1 MKNIALIIVQTDKL
15 DRGPLSALL
24 AVLRERGCRVQI
36 SERFRDDLAPLDGSL
51 IFLPEE
57 SYLDGCELA
66 LALGGDGS
74 VIEGARLTA
83 SRGIPLAGINFGRL
97 GYMTAMGKESPE
109 QLRDILDGKFT
120 IEERVMIDVSIIR
133 GDEELRMPHPALN
146 EVIVSNAPMTKMLS
160 FDLFCN
166 GIKTQ
171 NYRADGII
179 IATPSGST
187 AYSLSAGGPVVA
199 PSLDC
204 MIATPLCPHS
214 LTSRPV
220 VFDGNTVIE
229 IRNLQCR
236 GNTIYVAS
244 DGRNIRELKPDDTVL
259 IRRSETRTKLVRP
272 LNDSFLNTLYNK
284 MSEHI

>member
-1 MKNIALIIVQTDKL
+1 MKNVALIITDTDKL
-15 DRGPLSALL
+15 DRQYLSAILG
-24 AVLRERGCRVQI
+24 VLRKKDCCVLLSDE
-36 SERFRDDLAPLDGSL
+36 FREALAPLDETLRFFPGKT
-51 IFLPEE
+51 
-57 SYLDGCELA
+57 YLEDCDLA

-83 SRGIPLAGINFGRL
+83 ARGIPLAGINFGRL
-97 GYMTAMGKESPE
+97 GYMTALNKDEPDRLGE
-109 QLRDILDGKFT
+109 ILDGGFR
-120 IEERVMIDVSIIR
+120 IEERVMLDIAVSRADKLIP
-133 GDEELRMPHPALN
+133 MPYPALN
-146 EVIVSNAPMTKMLS
+146 EVILSNAPMTRMLS

-187 AYSLSAGGPVVA
+187 AYSLSAGGPVVS

-220 VFDGNTVIE
+220 VFDGTTQIE
-229 IRNLQCR
+229 LRNLQCSES
-236 GNTIYVAS
+236 TLYIAA
-244 DGRNIRELKPDDTVL
+244 DGRNIFYLEPNDAVVV
-259 IRRSETRTKLVRP
+259 RRSAIKTKLVRP
-272 LNDSFLNTLYNK
+272 QSDSFLNTLYRK

>member
-1 MKNIALIIVQTDKL
+1 MKNVALIITDTDKL
-15 DRGPLSALL
+15 DRQYLSAIL
-24 AVLRERGCRVQI
+24 AVLREKNCRVLL
-36 SERFRDDLAPLDGSL
+36 SDAFREALEPLDGTL
-51 IFLPEE
+51 GFLPGKA
-57 SYLDGCELA
+57 YLDGCDLA

-83 SRGIPLAGINFGRL
+83 ARGIPLAGINFGRL
-97 GYMTAMGKESPE
+97 GYMTAMNKDEPE
-109 QLRDILDGKFT
+109 RLRDILDGKFR
-120 IEERVMIDVSIIR
+120 IEERVMLDVAVVR
-133 GDEELRMPHPALN
+133 GEDVIQMPHPALN
-146 EVIVSNAPMTKMLS
+146 EVILSNAPMTRMQS

-187 AYSLSAGGPVVA
+187 AYSLSAGGPVVS

-214 LTSRPV
+214 LTSRPD
-220 VFDGNTVIE
+220 VFDGTTLIE
-229 IRNLQCR
+229 LRNLQCSESKLY
-236 GNTIYVAS
+236 IAA
-244 DGRNIRELKPDDTVL
+244 DGRNIFYLEPGDAVTV
-259 IRRSETRTKLVRP
+259 RRSATKTKLVRP
-272 LNDSFLNTLYNK
+272 LNDSFLNTLYRK

>member
-1 MKNIALIIVQTDKL
+1 MKTVALIITDTDKL
-15 DRGPLSALL
+15 ERTYLAAIL
-24 AVLRERGCRVQI
+24 AVLFAKNCRVLL
-36 SERFRDDLAPLDGSL
+36 SERFREALAPLDSRL
-51 IFLPEE
+51 EFLPGTE
-57 SYLDGCELA
+57 YLNDCDFA

-74 VIEGARLTA
+74 VIEGSRLTA

-97 GYMTAMGKESPE
+97 GYMTAMNKDEPE
-109 QLRDILDGKFT
+109 RLSDILDGKFH
-120 IEERVMIDVSIIR
+120 IEERVMIDVSVAR
-133 GDEELRMPHPALN
+133 GGKMIPMPHPALN
-146 EVIVSNAPMTKMLS
+146 EVIVANAPMTKMLS

-187 AYSLSAGGPVVA
+187 AYSLSAGGPVVS

-220 VFDGNTVIE
+220 VFDGATLIE
-229 IRNLQCR
+229 IKNLQCR
-236 GNTIYVAS
+236 GNTIYIAS
-244 DGRNIRELKPDDTVL
+244 DGRNIFDLEQNDVVVV
-259 IRRSETRTKLVRP
+259 RRSDVKTKLVRP
-272 LNDSFLNTLYNK
+272 LNDSFLNTLYQK